1 MSSAFKILDCSSEFK
16 PHGCFLMSGRCSQI
30 TPAAKCKV
38 RSQPSMWQAFLEK
51 GSIISRAPKEKLVT
65 HKFPQQAKQ
74 TQTKSLD
81 VNLNHDVHW
90 GKNCPFM

>member
-1 MSSAFKILDCSSEFK
+1 MQSNSSSCQVQGEI
-16 PHGCFLMSGRCSQI
+16 P
-30 TPAAKCKV
+30 T
-38 RSQPSMWQAFLEK
+38 SMRQAVLEK
-51 GSIISRAPKEKLVT
+51 GSIISRAPKEKLVA

-90 GKNCPFM
+90 GKNCPFMRSSLDLRSV